1 MTATTRRR
9 PAVFDRPRAA
19 CLSGSVLTAAALLW
33 LPVPQAGAAAESPAA
48 EAVQP
53 AAAESV
59 AVDSSTVVADSLEA
73 SAIDSF
79 AVRAGAVDSDT
90 LAAAT
95 PAVGLRPSFL
105 ARGLRLDGSR
115 GILREVDRRWRLKT
129 FFTDVTPSRAEP
141 EREDSEISRQR

>member
-9 PAVFDRPRAA
+9 PAVFGRPRAA

-33 LPVPQAGAAAESPAA
+33 LPVHHAGATAENLAT

-53 AAAESV
+53 ALAESS

-73 SAIDSF
+73 GAIDSL
-79 AVRAGAVDSDT
+79 AAQAGAIDADT

-95 PAVGLRPSFL
+95 RGVGFRPSFP
-105 ARGLRLDGSR
+105 ARGLRLDGSL
-115 GILREVDRRWRLKT
+115 GILREVDLRRWRLT
-129 FFTDVTPSRAEP
+129 FFQVAEPRAEP
-141 EREDSEISRQR
+141 EREDSE

>member
-53 AAAESV
+53 AAATG

-73 SAIDSF
+73 GAIDST
-79 AVRAGAVDSDT
+79 AAQGGAIDADT

-95 PAVGLRPSFL
+95 RGVGFRPSFP
-105 ARGLRLDGSR
+105 ARGLRLDGSL
-115 GILREVDRRWRLKT
+115 GILREVDLRRWRLT
-129 FFTDVTPSRAEP
+129 FFQVAEPRAEP
-141 EREDSEISRQR
+141 ELEDSE

>member
-19 CLSGSVLTAAALLW
+19 FLCGSLLVAAALLW
-33 LPVPQAGAAAESPAA
+33 LPVRHAGAAAESPAA

-53 AAAESV
+53 VAAETGD
-59 AVDSSTVVADSLEA
+59 VDSSTVVADSLEA
-73 SAIDSF
+73 GAIDSF
-79 AVRAGAVDSDT
+79 AVQAGAVDSDT

-95 PAVGLRPSFL
+95 RGVGFRPSFP

-115 GILREVDRRWRLKT
+115 GILRDVDLRRWRMT
-129 FFTDVTPSRAEP
+129 FFQVAEPRAEP
-141 EREDSEISRQR
+141 EREDRE